1 MVDAGTLGPDERFEL
16 IGGHLVARAPQ
27 RDTHATSADLAAAA
41 LQKAFGFGHRVRVK
55 LPRALDDDS
64 ELEPDVSVV
73 RGRMRIG
80 NTNDLRQR
88 SLRPW
93 VPSP

>member
-1 MVDAGTLGPDERFEL
+1 MRGACLEDCRDVDTGYQSKLPHRARSERGDERKPT
-16 IGGHLVARAPQ
+16 I
-27 RDTHATSADLAAAA
+27 
-41 LQKAFGFGHRVRVK
+41 
-55 LPRALDDDS
+55 DDY
-64 ELEPDVSVV
+64 L
-73 RGRMRIG
+73 RMRIG

>member
-1 MVDAGTLGPDERFEL
+1 MDLSVTYEYKSEPGGVQVAWFEDCDA
-16 IGGHLVARAPQ
+16 LVEYQLTWVP
-27 RDTHATSADLAAAA
+27 
-41 LQKAFGFGHRVRVK
+41 GFCRSPPESVPSRV
-55 LPRALDDDS
+55 LS
-64 ELEPDVSVV
+64 W
-73 RGRMRIG
+73 RIG